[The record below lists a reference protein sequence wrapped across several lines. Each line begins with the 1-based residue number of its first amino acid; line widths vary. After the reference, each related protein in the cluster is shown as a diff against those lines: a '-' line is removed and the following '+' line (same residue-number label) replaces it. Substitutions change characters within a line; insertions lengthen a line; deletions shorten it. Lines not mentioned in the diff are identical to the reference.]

1 MSTRRAPSSE
11 TPADLPPR
19 RPRQRANSFGFQPR
33 CRFAPGDEPH
43 SRSPGN
49 VAATCIDRPLRP
61 HNSNSGRCIATSSH
75 SEHFADA
82 AASPER
88 EEDED
93 DDSNAS
99 LDGFERAV
107 FGQRSE
113 AEQRPAN
120 ASSAAEPA
128 PRRTMAHLQAR
139 WMEEDLE
146 DMESNEQDRSEIYR
160 GLAHATGISRAEVE
174 EIAATA
180 RRAEIEAAAAVAS
193 AARQAELDKLV
204 AEEYVVLDG
213 LAVNDVEG
221 DDGFE
226 IVDGGWAENG
236 S

>member
-1 MSTRRAPSSE
+1 MSIRR
-11 TPADLPPR
+11 TPQKENPANPPPR

-43 SRSPGN
+43 TCSPGN

-61 HNSNSGRCIATSSH
+61 HDSNSGRCIATSSH

-88 EEDED
+88 EEGED
-93 DDSNAS
+93 DESDGSI
-99 LDGFERAV
+99 DGFERAV

-113 AEQRPAN
+113 AEQLLGN

-139 WMEEDLE
+139 WMEEELE
-146 DMESNEQDRSEIYR
+146 EMRSTEQDRGKMYR
-160 GLAHATGISRAEVE
+160 GLEQATGISRAEVE

-180 RRAEIEAAAAVAS
+180 RRAEEDARA
-193 AARQAELDKLV
+193 AARQAELDELV
-204 AEEYVVLDG
+204 DQDYVVLDG
-213 LAVNDVEG
+213 PANNDVE
-221 DDGFE
+221 DEDGFE